1 MAQQRGMT
9 LPEERTDEEVLEN
22 VLAAIERDHHP
33 RALNDYIVEAGGV
46 RNPFQFA
53 SVRRQ
58 LLKALKPGGS
68 HFHMTQ
74 ARKWMRTTERWAE
87 ELGIEKGKA
96 DVTMDPALRNLEERR
111 VTVQDTVL
119 PESVKKAANTA
130 LDVFTARAGKRLD
143 PASLDIA
150 ADALSSIIDRAD
162 GIARENE
169 ILKAWKDDATK
180 ARDDLTEVLRNLSK
194 RGNLPQAAE

>member
-1 MAQQRGMT
+1 MPRQHGMT
-9 LPEERTDEEVLEN
+9 LPEERSDEEVLEK
-22 VLAAIERDHHP
+22 VLAAIERDHQP
-33 RALNDYIVEAGGV
+33 RALNDYIVEAGV

-68 HFHMTQ
+68 HFRMTQ
-74 ARKWMRTTERWAE
+74 AHKWIRTTERWAE

-96 DVTMDPALRNLEERR
+96 EVTIDPALRNLEERR
-111 VTVQDTVL
+111 VAVQDTVL

-143 PASLDIA
+143 QASLEIA
-150 ADALSSIIDRAD
+150 ADAVSTIIDRAD
-162 GIARENE
+162 SVARENE
-169 ILKAWKDDATK
+169 ILKAWRDDATK
-180 ARDDLTEVLRNLSK
+180 ARDDLVEVLRNLSK
-194 RGNLPQAAE
+194 PGNLPQVAE